1 LEFRTFAKNNRP
13 MQTLRLRVNERV
25 YDKLIWFLSKFS
37 KDEIEI
43 IPEDIV
49 FKSNQKYL
57 AGELDEILKGK
68 ANFIGLDEA
77 EQRLESI
84 LDKHENSI

>member
-1 LEFRTFAKNNRP
+1 

-37 KDEIEI
+37 KDEVEI

-49 FKSNQKYL
+49 FESNQKYL

>member
-1 LEFRTFAKNNRP
+1 
-13 MQTLRLRVNERV
+13 LRLRVNERV

-37 KDEIEI
+37 KDEVEI

-49 FKSNQKYL
+49 FESNQKYL

-68 ANFIGLDEA
+68 ATFIGLDEA
-77 EQRLESI
+77 EQRLEGI

>member
-1 LEFRTFAKNNRP
+1 

-37 KDEIEI
+37 RDEVEI

-49 FKSNQKYL
+49 FESNQKYL
-57 AGELDEILKGK
+57 AGELDEILNGK
-68 ANFIGLDEA
+68 ANFIEMDEA
-77 EQRLESI
+77 EQRLENI

>member
-1 LEFRTFAKNNRP
+1 

-37 KDEIEI
+37 KDEVEI

-49 FKSNQKYL
+49 FESNQKYL

-68 ANFIGLDEA
+68 ANFIEMDEA
-77 EQRLESI
+77 EQRLENI

>member
-1 LEFRTFAKNNRP
+1 

-37 KDEIEI
+37 KDEVEI
-43 IPEDIV
+43 IPEDII
-49 FKSNQKYL
+49 FETNQKYL
-57 AGELDEILKGK
+57 ADELDEILKGK
-68 ANFIGLDEA
+68 VNFIGLDEA
-77 EQRLESI
+77 DQRLESI